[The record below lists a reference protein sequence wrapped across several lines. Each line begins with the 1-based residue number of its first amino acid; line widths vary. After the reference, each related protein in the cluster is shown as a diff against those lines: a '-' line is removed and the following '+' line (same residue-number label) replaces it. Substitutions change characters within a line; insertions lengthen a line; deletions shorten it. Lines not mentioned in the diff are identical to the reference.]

1 MRSKRRVAAVLA
13 LAAAGSLAVAGIA
26 YAAISST
33 VTFKFTPSNVPT
45 THLPERWAI
54 NVHTHT
60 NYSDVN
66 SQYTDRA
73 QLNFD
78 NDFKVNTAATSEVQ
92 QDEHLRDQDDGP
104 GDGGLR

>member
-1 MRSKRRVAAVLA
+1 MRSKRRVAVVLA

-33 VTFKFTPSNVPT
+33 VSLKFTPSNLPT
-45 THLPERWAI
+45 TTFQNGAL

-60 NYSDVN
+60 NYSDVG
-66 SQYTDRA
+66 SQYTDQA

-78 NDFKVNTAATSEVQ
+78 NDIKVNTSAKPKCNKSNISGTKTMAQAMAAC
-92 QDEHLRDQDDGP
+92 G
-104 GDGGLR
+104 